1 MIGLAQDLAP
11 GFADAALE
19 SQAVFRAC
27 MNALARPARPQPLQT
42 NLAPPAPLTPELAA
56 LALALADHEAPLW
69 LDARLR
75 TDAVRSYLTFHTSAR
90 LTEDPAEAAFAL
102 IADAAACPDLAH
114 FAQGSDEYPDRSTT
128 LLIALERL
136 EPGHDLVFTG
146 PGIKAESGQ
155 EGAGLV
161 LAPLPFGLPL
171 QLAANH
177 AAFPRGVDLVF
188 TAPGRIAALPRS
200 SQILGADKKVGVA

>member
-1 MIGLAQDLAP
+1 MTNLALDLAP
-11 GFADAALE
+11 GFANAALE

-27 MNALARPARPQPLQT
+27 MNALARPARPLPLQT

-56 LALALADHEAPLW
+56 LALALADHEAPIW
-69 LDARLR
+69 LDARLQAP
-75 TDAVRSYLTFHTSAR
+75 AVRAFLTFHTGAR
-90 LTEDPAEAAFAL
+90 LTEDPQEAAFAL
-102 IADAAACPDLAH
+102 IADVAACPDLAH

-136 EPGHDLVFTG
+136 EPGRDFVFTG
-146 PGIKAESGQ
+146 PGIKTD
-155 EGAGLV
+155 AGLV
-161 LAPLPFGLPL
+161 LAPLPAGFRQ

-177 AAFPRGVDLVF
+177 AGFPCGVDVVL
-188 TAPGRIAALPRS
+188 AAAGKIAGLPRS

>member
-1 MIGLAQDLAP
+1 MTNLALDLAP
-11 GFADAALE
+11 GFANAALE

-27 MNALARPARPQPLQT
+27 MNALARPARPLSLQT

-56 LALALADHEAPLW
+56 LALALADHEAPIW
-69 LDARLR
+69 LDARLQAP
-75 TDAVRSYLTFHTSAR
+75 AVRAFLTFHTGAR
-90 LTEDPAEAAFAL
+90 LTEDPQEAAFAL
-102 IADAAACPDLAH
+102 IADVAACPDLAH

-128 LLIALERL
+128 LLIAIERL

-146 PGIKAESGQ
+146 PGIKAESSR
-155 EGAGLV
+155 EEAGLV
-161 LAPLPFGLPL
+161 LAPLPSGLPR

-188 TAPGRIAALPRS
+188 TAPGKIAALPRS
-200 SQILGADKKVGVA
+200 SKILGADKKVGAA

>member
-1 MIGLAQDLAP
+1 MTKLAQDLAP
-11 GFADAALE
+11 GFANAALE

-27 MNALARPARPQPLQT
+27 MNALARPAHPLPLRT

-69 LDARLR
+69 LDTRLR
-75 TDAVRSYLTFHTSAR
+75 TEAVRSYLTFHTGAR
-90 LTEDPAEAAFAL
+90 LTEDPGEAAFAL
-102 IADAAACPDLAH
+102 ITDVAACPDLAH

-146 PGIKAESGQ
+146 PGIKAESSQ

-161 LAPLPFGLPL
+161 LAPLPSGLPR

-188 TAPGRIAALPRS
+188 TAPGKIAALPRS
-200 SQILGADKKVGVA
+200 SKILGADKKVGAA

>member
-1 MIGLAQDLAP
+1 MMRLAQDLAP

-19 SQAVFRAC
+19 SQAIFRAC
-27 MNALARPARPQPLQT
+27 MNALARPARPQPLET
-42 NLAPPAPLTPELAA
+42 GLMPPPPLTPELAG

-69 LDARLR
+69 LDAGLR
-75 TDAVRSYLTFHTSAR
+75 TPAVRAYLTFHTGAR
-90 LTEDPAEAAFAL
+90 LTEDPQEAAFAL

-136 EPGHDLVFTG
+136 EPGHDLAFAG
-146 PGIKAESGQ
+146 PGIKADT
-155 EGAGLV
+155 GLTDLGLA
-161 LAPLPFGLPL
+161 LAPLPADFRR

-177 AAFPRGVDLVF
+177 AAFPRGVDIVF
-188 TAPGRIAALPRS
+188 TAPGRIAGLPRS
-200 SQILGADKKVGVA
+200 SQIRGEA

>member
-1 MIGLAQDLAP
+1 MIGLAQDQFAQDLAP
-11 GFADAALE
+11 GFADAAIE

-27 MNALARPARPQPLQT
+27 MDALARPARLRPLET
-42 NLAPPAPLTPELAA
+42 GLVPPAPLTPELAA

-75 TDAVRSYLTFHTSAR
+75 TPQVRAYLTFHTGAR
-90 LTEDPAEAAFAL
+90 LTDAPQEAAFAL
-102 IADAAACPDLAH
+102 IADAAACPDLAS
-114 FAQGSDEYPDRSTT
+114 FAQGNDEYPDRSTT

-146 PGIKAESGQ
+146 PGIKTD
-155 EGAGLV
+155 AGLA
-161 LAPLPFGLPL
+161 LAPLPDDFRR
-171 QLAANH
+171 QLGANH
-177 AAFPRGVDLVF
+177 AAFPRGVDIVF

-200 SQILGADKKVGVA
+200 SQILGVA